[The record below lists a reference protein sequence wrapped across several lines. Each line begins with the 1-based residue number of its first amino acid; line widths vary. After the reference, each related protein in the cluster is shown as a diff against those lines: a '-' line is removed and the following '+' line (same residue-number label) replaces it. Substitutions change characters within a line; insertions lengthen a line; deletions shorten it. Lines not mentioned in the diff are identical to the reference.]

1 MVKAHWLNRG
11 LHQVGVVIHRGRGV
25 VVMVVVVVMHQGEL
39 LLDSRCAILSCCHLF
54 CGGLNW

>member
-1 MVKAHWLNRG
+1 
-11 LHQVGVVIHRGRGV
+11 V

-39 LLDSRCAILSCCHLF
+39 LLDGRCAILSCCHLF